1 MLRILSVSRRFYLY
15 IIIFLFGYSLPTA
28 QAAIFTAKVIAV
40 MDGDTVMVLRKGQR
54 LKIRLANIDAP
65 EKAQDFGPESRDSLL
80 QMVGKKQ
87 VQIDSQAVDQYGRIV
102 GTIFVSDLNANE
114 EQVRRGL
121 AWEYSHYHSD
131 RGYIALEKEAKQAR
145 RGLWAQNHLQPPWKW
160 RKAHP
165 STFTEKHSKRHKSK
179 QPANRL
185 ARDSRC
191 GNKKNCGQM
200 SSCAEANF
208 YLTRCGLK
216 SLDENKNGEPC
227 EKLCRD
233 EKIHKV
239 TY

>member
-1 MLRILSVSRRFYLY
+1 MSA
-15 IIIFLFGYSLPTA
+15 A

-65 EKAQDFGPESRDSLL
+65 EKAQAFGPESRDSLQ

-102 GTIFVSDLNANE
+102 GTIFVNDLNANE

-131 RGYIALEKEAKQAR
+131 KGYIALEKEAKQAR
-145 RGLWAQNHLQPPWKW
+145 RGLWAQSHLQPPWKW

-165 STFTEKHSKRHKSK
+165 STFTKRPKTHKSK
-179 QPANRL
+179 QTSNHAVYDPA
-185 ARDSRC
+185 C

-208 YLTRCGLK
+208 YLTHCGLK

-227 EKLCRD
+227 EKLCRS
-233 EKIHKV
+233 EKNFIRQHTK
-239 TY
+239 TGR